1 QYRGRLAGPRS
12 DQFSFCVALYEALY
26 KALPFEGSTFET
38 LGASVLAGRVRPRP
52 PGSPVPRQLHAALVR
67 GLAVEP
73 DQRFASMKELLAAL
87 AFDPEQDPAAAPLSR
102 RVFSASL
109 VVMAALLISLF
120 IRPTLRQQNTVEM
133 ALASAVM
140 LFCGVGLATLLLRRT
155 LLRNAFHRG
164 IVLLIL
170 SLTGQE
176 ALISTVAYLTHM
188 TVAQTVALEL
198 VALVTLCVPMTY
210 FFFRRGWLIV
220 PAVLAA
226 LGCVLASPQDAG
238 LIAMLVHVLAAVAAI
253 WLWGRSA
260 GAPELRP
267 AERGQTD
274 RGLAERRRLPR
285 L

>member
-1 QYRGRLAGPRS
+1 M
-12 DQFSFCVALYEALY
+12 ALYEALY
-26 KALPFEGSTFET
+26 KALPFEGSTFEA
-38 LGASVLAGRVRPRP
+38 LGASVLSGRVRPRP
-52 PGSPVPRQLHAALVR
+52 AGSPVPRQLHVALLR

-73 DQRFASMKELLAAL
+73 EQRFASMKELLAAL
-87 AFDPEQDPAAAPLSR
+87 AFDPEQDPAAAPISR

-109 VVMAALLISLF
+109 VVMAAVLVSLF

-133 ALASAVM
+133 ALASSVM
-140 LFCGVGLATLLLRRT
+140 LFVGVGVATLLLRRT

-176 ALISTVAYLTHM
+176 ALISTVAYLTGM

-220 PAVLAA
+220 PAVLGA
-226 LGCVLASPQDAG
+226 LAWVIASPPDAG
-238 LIAMLVHVLAAVAAI
+238 LVAMLVHVLAAVAAI

-260 GAPELRP
+260 GAPDLRQSEP
-267 AERGQTD
+267 HQAD
-274 RGLAERRRLPR
+274 RRRLPLR
-285 L
+285 